1 MPRVQ
6 SCIIAAVEGN
16 LKKPDF
22 PILMQQVCGPSAGT
36 IVLFYSEHSGTVVYV
51 PDGKRDGI
59 HILGRECTTWDI
71 EAFTPFNGK
80 IILSNIG
87 G

>member
-6 SCIIAAVEGN
+6 SFIIEAVEGN
-16 LKKPDF
+16 FKKPDF

-36 IVLFYSEHSGTVVYV
+36 IVLFSSEHSGTIVYV
-51 PDGKRDGI
+51 PDGKQDGI
-59 HILGRECTTWDI
+59 HTVGMECTPWDI
-71 EAFTPFNGK
+71 GAFTPFKGNV
-80 IILSNIG
+80 ILSNIG